1 MKKVYFGIL
10 IIIVMSTFLFT
21 LGVFH
26 PKEIYIDDLKIE
38 APKNMILSR
47 VTVDSDKNV
56 HNYFSPLLLQNKNR
70 FNLSVNKELIIDFSG
85 ANKYFG
91 VPSIIV
97 TIVADYT
104 QEKFLKSFKDKNKY
118 KEEADSKC
126 LIYEDGEESILEIHA
141 FCKTKKMMISIL
153 SSNKSGAHKILEQFC
168 LSI

>member
-10 IIIVMSTFLFT
+10 IIVVISTFLFT

-47 VTVDSDKNV
+47 VTVDSNKNV
-56 HNYFSPLLLQNKNR
+56 HNYFSPLLFQNKNR
-70 FNLSVNKELIIDFSG
+70 YSLSENKEIIIDFSG
-85 ANKYFG
+85 ENKYYG

-104 QEKFLKSFKDKNKY
+104 HEKFLKTFKDKSNY
-118 KEEADSKC
+118 KEEIDKECS
-126 LIYEDGEESILEIHA
+126 IYEDRDESIVEIHA
-141 FCKTKKMMISIL
+141 FCKRKKTMISIL
-153 SSNKSGAHKILEQFC
+153 SSNESGVNEILEQFC
-168 LSI
+168 PSI